1 MDYENIAKQFD
12 NLTDEEKMALLVY
25 KSKLGLLI
33 NDLDNNPNY
42 QEYYDYALK
51 IKSNLMNMFVLNTY
65 FKILDLSTLESFID
79 SIKNVKYILD
89 KTLGK
94 IKLSEDTEVYRAVST
109 NDDIN
114 DISKSNIISTSLSFG
129 QTLLFAQSGNN
140 INIYKIKLHKDNPI
154 LCIPYSILYD
164 EKRNYLTITSI
175 QTQDEIILNKD
186 DYIFEKST
194 SIDINPNTKLIELE
208 AIKKD
213 IRTL

>member
-79 SIKNVKYILD
+79 SIKKVKYILD
-89 KTLGK
+89 NSLGK
-94 IKLSEDTEVYRAVST
+94 IKLSEDTEVYRAVSS
-109 NDDIN
+109 NEDIN

-140 INIYKIKLHKDNPI
+140 IDIYRIRLHKDDPI

-164 EKRNYLTITSI
+164 EKRNYLTITSL

-194 SIDINPNTKLIELE
+194 ITDINSSTKLIELE